1 MANLDE
7 IFGNEKQTTIEPYSK
22 EDWIKQK
29 NENRALAYEMLETAS
44 EELNNPDSVMAYL
57 DIQSRFDRYSV
68 SNALLVAYQNPE
80 ATRLCDSKTW
90 QKNHVFINKGE
101 IGILILEPGK
111 EYTREDGRTV
121 TPYNAKKVFD
131 ISQTNAK
138 PRPQRTKTPD
148 ARVVVKA
155 MIKTSPVPV
164 EISNQLPEEVKAIY
178 QPEAKKI
185 FIRQGLD
192 GDEIVRLLSKE
203 IAFARLDKGGF
214 NRENLE
220 FSARAISYIVTSRA
234 GFEPAPI
241 TRISEQFL
249 SLSAKEKRAEFS
261 QIRDHAN
268 TISNT
273 INKALEAKNKEHGD
287 R

>member
-7 IFGNEKQTTIEPYSK
+7 LFGNEKQTTMEPYSK

-57 DIQSRFDRYSV
+57 DVQSRFDRYSV

-80 ATRLCDSKTW
+80 ATRLCDAKTW

-101 IGILILEPGK
+101 TGIIILEPRK

-164 EISNQLPEEVKAIY
+164 EISNQLPDEVKAIY
-178 QPEAKKI
+178 QPESKKI

-214 NRENLE
+214 NRDNLE
-220 FSARAISYIVTSRA
+220 FSAQAISYIVTSRA

-241 TRISEQFL
+241 TRVSKQFL

>member
-7 IFGNEKQTTIEPYSK
+7 LFGNEKQTTIEPYSK

-57 DIQSRFDRYSV
+57 DVQSRFDRYSV

-80 ATRLCDSKTW
+80 ATRLCDAKTW

-101 IGILILEPGK
+101 TGIIILEPGK

-164 EISNQLPEEVKAIY
+164 EISNQLPDEVKAIY
-178 QPEAKKI
+178 QPESKKI

-214 NRENLE
+214 NRDNLE
-220 FSARAISYIVTSRA
+220 FSAQAISYIVTSRA

-241 TRISEQFL
+241 TRVSKQFL

-273 INKALEAKNKEHGD
+273 INKALEAKSKEHVD

>member
-1 MANLDE
+1 
-7 IFGNEKQTTIEPYSK
+7 
-22 EDWIKQK
+22 
-29 NENRALAYEMLETAS
+29 MLKTAT
-44 EELNNPDSVMAYL
+44 EELNNPDTVMAYL

-101 IGILILEPGK
+101 TGIIILEPGK
-111 EYTREDGRTV
+111 EYTKDDGTTA

-138 PRPQRTKTPD
+138 KRNYQRKAPD
-148 ARVVVKA
+148 ARVIVKA

-164 EISNQLPEEVKAIY
+164 EISNQLPEGVNAKY

-185 FIRQGLD
+185 FVRQGLE
-192 GDEIVRLLSKE
+192 GDDIVRSLSKE

-214 NRENLE
+214 DRENLE
-220 FSARAISYIVTSRA
+220 FSAQAISYITTSRA
-234 GFEPAPI
+234 GFEPEPI
-241 TRISEQFL
+241 KKVSEKFVALEEKDKRKEL
-249 SLSAKEKRAEFS
+249 S
-261 QIRDHAN
+261 QVRDHAN
-268 TISNT
+268 SMSNT
-273 INKALEAKNKEHGD
+273 ISKTIEPKHKDNGD

>member
-7 IFGNEKQTTIEPYSK
+7 LFGNEKQTTIEPYSK

-57 DIQSRFDRYSV
+57 DVQSRFDRYSV

-80 ATRLCDSKTW
+80 ATRLCDAKTW

-101 IGILILEPGK
+101 AGIIILEPGK

-138 PRPQRTKTPD
+138 PRPQRAKTPD

-220 FSARAISYIVTSRA
+220 FSARAISYIVTSRT
-234 GFEPAPI
+234 GFEPTPI

-261 QIRDHAN
+261 QIRNHAN

>member
-1 MANLDE
+1 MAEIDE
-7 IFGNEKQTTIEPYSK
+7 LFGNEKQTTIEPFSK
-22 EDWIKQK
+22 DEWIKQR
-29 NENRALAYEMLETAS
+29 NENRALAYEMLSTAT
-44 EELNNPDSVMAYL
+44 EELNNPDTVMAYL

-101 IGILILEPGK
+101 TGIIILEPGK
-111 EYTREDGRTV
+111 EYTKDDGTTA

-138 PRPQRTKTPD
+138 KRNYQRKAPD
-148 ARVVVKA
+148 ARVIVKA

-164 EISNQLPEEVKAIY
+164 EISNKLPEGINAEY

-185 FIRQGLD
+185 FVRQGLE
-192 GDEIVRLLSKE
+192 GDDIVRSLSKE
-203 IAFARLDKGGF
+203 IAFARLDNGGF
-214 NRENLE
+214 DRENLE
-220 FSARAISYIVTSRA
+220 FSAQAISYITTSRA
-234 GFEPAPI
+234 GFEPEPI
-241 TRISEQFL
+241 KAVSEKFVALEEKDKRKEL
-249 SLSAKEKRAEFS
+249 S
-261 QIRDHAN
+261 QVRDHAN
-268 TISNT
+268 SISNT
-273 INKALEAKNKEHGD
+273 INKTIEPKHKDNGD

>member
-7 IFGNEKQTTIEPYSK
+7 LFGNEKQTTMQPYSK

-57 DIQSRFDRYSV
+57 DVQSRFDRYSV

-101 IGILILEPGK
+101 TGIIILEPGK

-155 MIKTSPVPV
+155 MIKTAPVPV

-185 FIRQGLD
+185 VIRQGLD

-214 NRENLE
+214 NRDNLE
-220 FSARAISYIVTSRA
+220 FSAQAISYIVTSRA

>member
-7 IFGNEKQTTIEPYSK
+7 LFGNEKQTTIDPYSK
-22 EDWIKQK
+22 EEWIKQK

-80 ATRLCDSKTW
+80 ATRLCDAKTW

-101 IGILILEPGK
+101 TGIIILEPGK

-164 EISNQLPEEVKAIY
+164 EISNQLPDEVKAIY
-178 QPEAKKI
+178 QPESKKI

-214 NRENLE
+214 NRDNLE
-220 FSARAISYIVTSRA
+220 FSAQAISYIVTSRA

-273 INKALEAKNKEHGD
+273 INKALEVKNKEHGD

>member
-7 IFGNEKQTTIEPYSK
+7 LFGNEKQTTMEPYSK

-57 DIQSRFDRYSV
+57 DIQSRFARYSV

-101 IGILILEPGK
+101 TGIIILEPGK

-138 PRPQRTKTPD
+138 PRPQRTKMPD
-148 ARVVVKA
+148 TRVVVKA

-214 NRENLE
+214 NRDNLE
-220 FSARAISYIVTSRA
+220 FSAQAISYIVTSRA

-241 TRISEQFL
+241 TRVSKQFL

>member
-1 MANLDE
+1 
-7 IFGNEKQTTIEPYSK
+7 
-22 EDWIKQK
+22 
-29 NENRALAYEMLETAS
+29 
-44 EELNNPDSVMAYL
+44 MAYL
-57 DIQSRFDRYSV
+57 DVQSRFDRYSV

-80 ATRLCDSKTW
+80 ATRLCDAKTW

-101 IGILILEPGK
+101 TGIIILEPGK

-192 GDEIVRLLSKE
+192 GDEIVRLLLKE

-220 FSARAISYIVTSRA
+220 FSAQAISYIVTSRA

-241 TRISEQFL
+241 TRVSEQFL

-273 INKALEAKNKEHGD
+273 INKALVAKNKEHSD

>member
-7 IFGNEKQTTIEPYSK
+7 LFGNEKQTTLEPYSK
-22 EDWIKQK
+22 EEWIKQK

-44 EELNNPDSVMAYL
+44 EKLNNPDSVMAYL
-57 DIQSRFDRYSV
+57 DVQSRFDRYSV

-80 ATRLCDSKTW
+80 ATRLCDAKTW

-101 IGILILEPGK
+101 TGIIILEPGK

-138 PRPQRTKTPD
+138 PRPQRSKTPD
-148 ARVVVKA
+148 ARVIVKA

-220 FSARAISYIVTSRA
+220 FSAQAISYIVTSRA

-241 TRISEQFL
+241 TRVSEQFL

>member
-7 IFGNEKQTTIEPYSK
+7 LFGNEKQTTIEPYSK

-57 DIQSRFDRYSV
+57 DVQGRFDRYSV

-101 IGILILEPGK
+101 TGIIILEPGK

-214 NRENLE
+214 NRDNLE
-220 FSARAISYIVTSRA
+220 FSAQAISYIVTSRA

-249 SLSAKEKRAEFS
+249 SLSAKKKRAEFS
-261 QIRDHAN
+261 LIRDHAN

-273 INKALEAKNKEHGD
+273 INKALEAKSKEHVD